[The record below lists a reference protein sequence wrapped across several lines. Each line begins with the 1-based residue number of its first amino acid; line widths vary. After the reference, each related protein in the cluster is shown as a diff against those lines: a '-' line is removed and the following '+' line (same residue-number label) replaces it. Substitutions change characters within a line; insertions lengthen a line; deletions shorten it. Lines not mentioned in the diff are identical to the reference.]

1 MEHTNKKLKL
11 VFGDVVLGV
20 HGDGFSYLFSY
31 QTGGIESLCI
41 GGKEWLY
48 RTPTPTFWRRLRI
61 MTGAA
66 DFLTVLLC
74 GWEQICSG
82 RRKK

>member
-48 RTPTPTFWRRLRI
+48 RTDL
-61 MTGAA
+61 A
-66 DFLTVLLC
+66 D
-74 GWEQICSG
+74 
-82 RRKK
+82 R

>member
-31 QTGGIESLCI
+31 QTGGIESYVLVEKNGCTGPRLRPS
-41 GGKEWLY
+41 GG
-48 RTPTPTFWRRLRI
+48 RLRI